1 MLLMKRIV
9 LIALSCSLF
18 FAAGAGAQSVTR
30 GTFVVIQKV
39 QELMSEERYEEA
51 IVELEALVIKVAD
64 NPYDFALANQYL
76 AHTSVLMD
84 NSARARSALEA
95 ALGNPDIPQ
104 EIRTSMNLFYGTIML
119 GQEEFELALNAL
131 EEWFSLATVPQ
142 PGQIFSLAYANYRN
156 DNVPRAE
163 ELVAR
168 AIDDSPDPQNTWYQL
183 YYRVLFEQK
192 KYEQAEV
199 VLKGIITREPKEE
212 SNWRLLA
219 SHYLQIEDSREGLAA
234 MMIAYINEFLETNSD
249 LKQIVSLWGYIDA
262 PEKGARLLEEWLDS
276 GKLETDAESLK
287 QLGNLWL
294 MARERDNALSALSES
309 AKLAPD
315 GKTYELLG
323 GIYFEDEQW
332 ASAYTN
338 YQNALDQGELEEPS
352 RVSLL
357 AGIAAYR
364 AGNNENAKRALE
376 IAAEDEELAA
386 QAESILRELR

>member
-1 MLLMKRIV
+1 MKRIV

-18 FAAGAGAQSVTR
+18 FAACAGAQSVTR

-287 QLGNLWL
+287 QLGNLL
-294 MARERDNALSALSES
+294 VSRRSLRRTARPTSCWAEYISKTSSGLPPTRTTRMRWTRVNSKSQVGCHCWPALPRIAPAIMRTRNERSRLRR
-309 AKLAPD
+309 
-315 GKTYELLG
+315 KTKSL
-323 GIYFEDEQW
+323 
-332 ASAYTN
+332 
-338 YQNALDQGELEEPS
+338 P
-352 RVSLL
+352 RRPKVSC
-357 AGIAAYR
+357 ANCARRFA
-364 AGNNENAKRALE
+364 
-376 IAAEDEELAA
+376 
-386 QAESILRELR
+386 

>member
-1 MLLMKRIV
+1 MLKR
-9 LIALSCSLF
+9 LILLSCLVLV
-18 FAAGAGAQSVTR
+18 AAGANAQSVTR
-30 GTFVVIQKV
+30 PTFVAIQRV
-39 QELMSEERYEEA
+39 QELMSEERYDEA
-51 IVELEALVIKVAD
+51 VVELEALVIKTAD

-84 NSARARSALEA
+84 NPARARSALEA
-95 ALGNPDIPQ
+95 ALANQDIPD

-119 GQEEFELALNAL
+119 GQEEFAIALKAL
-131 EEWFSLATVPQ
+131 EEWFSLATLPQ

-168 AIDDSPDPQNTWYQL
+168 AIDDAPEPQESWYQL

-192 KYEQAEV
+192 KYEQAEI
-199 VLKGIITREPKEE
+199 VLKGMLERQPNNE
-212 SNWRLLA
+212 SHWRLLA

-234 MMIAYINEFLETNSD
+234 MMIAYVNELLETNSD

-262 PEKGARLLEEWLDS
+262 PDKGARLLEEWLS
-276 GKLETDAESLK
+276 AGRLETDAESLR

-294 MARERDNALSALSES
+294 MAREREYALGALTES

-323 GIYFEDEQW
+323 GIYFEEEEW
-332 ASAYTN
+332 VSAYTS
-338 YQNALDQGELEEPS
+338 YQSALDQGELEEPL

-364 AGNNENAKRALE
+364 AGNDDDARRALE
-376 IAAEDEELAA
+376 IATEDEDLRP

>member
-1 MLLMKRIV
+1 M
-9 LIALSCSLF
+9 
-18 FAAGAGAQSVTR
+18 
-30 GTFVVIQKV
+30 
-39 QELMSEERYEEA
+39 
-51 IVELEALVIKVAD
+51 
-64 NPYDFALANQYL
+64 
-76 AHTSVLMD
+76 
-84 NSARARSALEA
+84 
-95 ALGNPDIPQ
+95 
-104 EIRTSMNLFYGTIML
+104 
-119 GQEEFELALNAL
+119 
-131 EEWFSLATVPQ
+131 
-142 PGQIFSLAYANYRN
+142 
-156 DNVPRAE
+156 PRAE

-234 MMIAYINEFLETNSD
+234 MMIAYTNSD